1 MINKFFKTIHN
12 KYLKFFRFIFF
23 IRYLFAIFGI
33 SIALFLII
41 PTYFNYEKRA
51 ELIKKHLLNNY
62 DFEIKNYE
70 KIKFTALPLPRLE
83 ISNIQINLKSSDIKS
98 TIKNLKIYPKFLSI
112 YNYDKFQTNKIVLK
126 NSNMILNTTDLRFFV
141 NHIIKSK
148 KNLALDNL
156 NLVIKNDNMSII
168 KLENIEFYNY
178 GYNKNLISG
187 HIFGEKFETKIKKN
201 FKGLNFK
208 LLNSGINADIDFGKN
223 KKKDLIIGTF
233 QSKILNSKLKF
244 NFDYDTKELN
254 IFDSYF
260 RSKNLSF
267 NNKSSVILKPFFYSN
282 SKFDIQ
288 EFNFKIIK
296 NVDLKKI
303 LEAKSF
309 IKKINSKNEINFKS
323 KKFSRNL
330 VNVLS
335 LKIDTAYGRMNYV
348 KKFSISDNYF
358 ECQGNVN
365 LLDEYPL
372 LFFDCSIISDDK
384 KKLLKTFF
392 IKTKTKNKVF
402 KLKVSGNFNILNKK
416 VNFKKIN
423 LNDSYLA
430 TKEDLKYF
438 KETFENILFDE
449 NFIKIFNLKKIK
461 RFILEVS

>member
-1 MINKFFKTIHN
+1 MINKFYKTIHN

-41 PTYFNYEKRA
+41 PNYFNYEKRA

-70 KIKFTALPLPRLE
+70 KIKFTALPIPRLE
-83 ISNIQINLKSSDIKS
+83 ISNTQINFKSSDIKS

-112 YNYDKFQTNKIVLK
+112 YNYDNFQTNKIALK

-187 HIFGEKFETKIKKN
+187 HIFGEKFETKIKKD
-201 FKGLNFK
+201 FKSLNFK

-323 KKFSRNL
+323 KNL
-330 VNVLS
+330 VV
-335 LKIDTAYGRMNYV
+335 I
-348 KKFSISDNYF
+348 
-358 ECQGNVN
+358 
-365 LLDEYPL
+365 
-372 LFFDCSIISDDK
+372 
-384 KKLLKTFF
+384 
-392 IKTKTKNKVF
+392 
-402 KLKVSGNFNILNKK
+402 
-416 VNFKKIN
+416 
-423 LNDSYLA
+423 
-430 TKEDLKYF
+430 
-438 KETFENILFDE
+438 
-449 NFIKIFNLKKIK
+449 
-461 RFILEVS
+461 

>member
-1 MINKFFKTIHN
+1 MINKFYKTIHN
-12 KYLKFFRFIFF
+12 KYYRFFSFIFF
-23 IRYLFAIFGI
+23 LRYVFGLFVI
-33 SIALFLII
+33 STILFLLV
-41 PTYFNYEKRA
+41 PNYFNYEKRSDS
-51 ELIKKHLLNNY
+51 LKNHLTKNY
-62 DFEIKNYE
+62 DMKILTYE
-70 KIKFTALPLPRLE
+70 KIEFNSFLVPYIEFKNALIKLNTSPIE
-83 ISNIQINLKSSDIKS
+83 LKVK
-98 TIKNLKIYPKFLSI
+98 KLKIYPKFLSI
-112 YNYDKFQTNKIVLK
+112 YNYDKVQTNKIVLK

-141 NHIIKSK
+141 NHIIKNK
-148 KNLALDNL
+148 KNLALDDL

-168 KLENIEFYNY
+168 KLENIKFYNY

-187 HIFGEKFETKIKKN
+187 HIFGEKFETKIKKD
-201 FKGLNFK
+201 FKSLNFK
-208 LLNSGINADIDFGKN
+208 LFNSGINADIDFEKN
-223 KKKDLIIGTF
+223 KKKDLISGTF

-244 NFDYDTKELN
+244 NFDYDNKELN

-282 SKFDIQ
+282 SKFNIQ
-288 EFNFKIIK
+288 EFNFKIIQ

-330 VNVLS
+330 VNVLN

-384 KKLLKTFF
+384 KKLLKAFF